1 MKKRIVALFLLLAMV
16 FTACGTPDTPVTSS
30 TDVVETSSEEQSG
43 APVFEDGTLIVENGK
58 SEYKIVRN
66 KDGADYETDYA
77 IDLQNR
83 INQITGAQLKLVSD
97 TKEEA
102 EFEILIGSA
111 RGANEGLA
119 ENEYIIKFENGK
131 LSISAGG
138 EGALREGYEVFLN
151 DFLGCNWNT
160 TEYEKR
166 ENLALPETIDL
177 KGKKL
182 TREEYLQKT
191 QLIKY
196 PEYPEEDIIRDYDY
210 SVRVTQGNKSFELP
224 VYNQVVASN
233 YFSTIYNGDQHRRF
247 SEFAFG
253 GDPVTIEVTVNMD
266 FNSAVVM
273 PASAG
278 IDFKVN
284 GNVIT
289 YTLDKPMTTMVKING
304 DIDTVL
310 SIFAEE
316 PEYPDDIP
324 NKNAPNVVY
333 YEAGVHRPENGVVR
347 LETGQELYLEPGA
360 VLYARVRVEA
370 SAGNKISGRGA
381 IVEPSPTRNP
391 VDGVNYMIQI
401 SETTN
406 VEISGIKI
414 LDAHTFNIHLYQ
426 TSNIEIDSVKILSN
440 QISTDGVTML
450 GIERNVHIKDCF
462 LYNSDD
468 VFVYCGNLENVVV
481 DNCIIGSG
489 YGIFTP
495 TLYDS
500 GSTDTYFRDC
510 TVFRCGK
517 LLKVMNSVSKD
528 TPMTYMENIC
538 LEDCD
543 TSGALIEMV
552 EGTEAYRNFYFKN
565 ISIRGVADTTEI
577 FNTKGNKY
585 IAVTCENVWING
597 KELNGQNHTGT
608 ASIGSSNKLT
618 YVKNFDKES
627 AKVGINTT
635 KKVTAYTA
643 EKVYIADLKVE
654 TPIPSFAHNGTRYV
668 PAKEILVALD
678 FENVKVSDN
687 TLSFSYDG
695 KSYSYKAGTDGIMQ
709 DGHFCVPLSFFEKIG
724 TSATYNSSQKRV
736 DIKNIKRQGN
746 LLRNPGLE
754 EGMTTDWTTRW
765 FTPMFLSTDAHSG
778 KYAMRMCVTPDA
790 YEPSSSNGIY
800 QDVADVVR
808 RYGSGTYKLSC
819 WVKKAEDCDST
830 YVSLG
835 ITQYYDPGKDKVTVN
850 LTDEWQKIELTYTFG
865 GDPADLST
873 LYFFVG
879 YANGSIKNI
888 LIDDMVM
895 ERQ

>member
-1 MKKRIVALFLLLAMV
+1 MKKRIIAVLLLVSILFA
-16 FTACGTPDTPVTSS
+16 ACGTTDTTSESS
-30 TDVVETSSEEQSG
+30 TDLVETSSEVSSEI
-43 APVFEDGTLIVENGK
+43 EVEK
-58 SEYKIVRN
+58 TYLVKDKTSEYKIVRN

-97 TKEEA
+97 TKEES

-119 ENEYIIKFENGK
+119 QDEYIIKFENGK
-131 LSISAGG
+131 LIISAGG
-138 EGALREGYEVFLN
+138 EGALKEGYQTFLR
-151 DFLGCNWNT
+151 DYLGCTWNT

-166 ENLALPETIDL
+166 DSLEIPETIDI

-182 TREEYLQKT
+182 TREQYLNKT
-191 QLIKY
+191 QLIEY

-210 SVRVTQGNKSFELP
+210 SVRVTQGSKSFELP

-253 GDPVTIEVTVNMD
+253 GDPVTVEVTVNMD
-266 FNSAVVM
+266 FDSAVVM
-273 PASAG
+273 PVTEG
-278 IDFKVN
+278 IDFTVN

-289 YTLDKPMTTMVKING
+289 YTLDKPMTTMVKVNG

-324 NKNAPNVVY
+324 DKNAPNVIY

-360 VLYARVRVEA
+360 VLFARVRIEA
-370 SAGNKISGRGA
+370 SAGNKISGRGS

-391 VDGVNYMIQI
+391 VDNVKYMIQI

-414 LDAHTFNIHLYQ
+414 LDAHTFNVHLYQ
-426 TSNIEIDSVKILSN
+426 TSNIEIDSIKILSN
-440 QISTDGVTML
+440 QISTDGFTML
-450 GIERNVHIKDCF
+450 GIERNVHITNSF
-462 LYNSDD
+462 IYNSDD

-543 TSGALIEMV
+543 TSGSLIEMV

-585 IAVTCENVWING
+585 IAITCENVWING
-597 KELNGQNHTGT
+597 KQLNGKNHTGT
-608 ASIGSSNKLT
+608 SSMGSSNKVT
-618 YVKNFDKES
+618 YGKNFDKE
-627 AKVGINTT
+627 AARVGINTT

-643 EKVYIADLKVE
+643 EKIYVEDLKVE
-654 TPIPSFAHNGTRYV
+654 TPIPSFTQNGTRYV
-668 PAKEILVALD
+668 PVKEVLIALD
-678 FENVKVSDN
+678 FEDVKLSGN
-687 TLSFSYDG
+687 TLTFSYDG
-695 KSYSYKAGTDGIMQ
+695 KNYSYEAGKDGIIEQ
-709 DGHFCVPLSFFEKIG
+709 GQFCVPLDFFEKIG
-724 TSATYNSSQKRV
+724 TSANYEVASKRV
-736 DIKNIKRQGN
+736 QIKNIRRRTN

-778 KYAMRMCVTPDA
+778 NYAMRMHVTPDA
-790 YEPSSSNGIY
+790 YEAGSANGIY

-808 RYGSGTYKLSC
+808 RYGTGTYKLSC
-819 WVKKAEDCDST
+819 WVKKAEDCNST

-850 LTDEWQKIELTYTFG
+850 LTDEWQKLELTYTFG
-865 GDPADLST
+865 GDPAELST

-895 ERQ
+895 EKQ